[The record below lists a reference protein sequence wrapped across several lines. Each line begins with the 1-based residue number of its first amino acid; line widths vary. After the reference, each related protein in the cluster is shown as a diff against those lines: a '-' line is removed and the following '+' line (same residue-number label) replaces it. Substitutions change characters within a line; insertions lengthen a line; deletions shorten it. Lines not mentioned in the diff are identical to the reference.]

1 MTALRTATAA
11 RLSFYLFIAGG
22 IAGLIQLNSPVGFG
36 AGYEMFSEAKN
47 MAAHREFANPF
58 DTSYRPHCNKS
69 TALPPGTGSPDEA
82 VGRA

>member
-36 AGYEMFSEAKN
+36 AG
-47 MAAHREFANPF
+47 
-58 DTSYRPHCNKS
+58 
-69 TALPPGTGSPDEA
+69 
-82 VGRA
+82 